1 MNMKPNSWRIMWVMA
16 VFDLPT
22 QTKIQRKRYAGF
34 RKLLLEHGFTM
45 MQFSV
50 YLRNRPTIH
59 AAQALVKRI
68 GPHTPPQGKCAFVL
82 ITDKQYGMTKN
93 FYGPA
98 PAQQKIPKKYEQL
111 ILFEDL

>member
-50 YLRNRPTIH
+50 YLRNMPTIH

-93 FYGPA
+93 FYGPT

>member
-1 MNMKPNSWRIMWVMA
+1 MKPNSWRIMWVVA

-34 RKLLLEHGFTM
+34 RKLLLHHGFTM
-45 MQFSV
+45 LQYSV
-50 YLRNRPTIH
+50 YIRNFPTMQQ
-59 AAQALVKRI
+59 AQAIIKSL
-68 GPHTPPQGKCAFVL
+68 GPQTPPQGKTAFMMM
-82 ITDKQYGMTKN
+82 TDKQYGLTKN

-98 PAQQKIPKKYEQL
+98 PRQEKIPKKYEQL